1 MTGAAITVAYFV
13 AVTLLVAFAIVR
25 RHEKMERHDWCAWA
39 MAGGLVASITLSASG
54 AWSIMP
60 GAAAIDAATCLAM
73 LALWTRYTS
82 MRAWTIGFIGL
93 AKCGAHMAQYLVD
106 PVQISWGYFYAING
120 AFVVQV
126 LVAGGWIDA
135 VGKWADRH
143 FARLAPVRHRLLR
156 DGR

>member
-1 MTGAAITVAYFV
+1 MTGAYFI
-13 AVTLLVAFAIVR
+13 AVSALVGLSLLR
-25 RHEKMERHDWCAWA
+25 RHDWCTWA
-39 MAGGLVASITLSASG
+39 MAAGLAASMLLAESG

-60 GAAAIDAATCLAM
+60 GAATIDALTCIAM

-82 MRAWTIGFIGL
+82 MRAWVVGFIGL
-93 AKCGAHMAQYLVD
+93 GKGVAHLLQYLAD
-106 PVQISWGYFYAING
+106 PVHVTWPYFIAING

-135 VGKWADRH
+135 VGLRLDH
-143 FARLAPVRHRLLR
+143 LFARLAPVRHRLLR